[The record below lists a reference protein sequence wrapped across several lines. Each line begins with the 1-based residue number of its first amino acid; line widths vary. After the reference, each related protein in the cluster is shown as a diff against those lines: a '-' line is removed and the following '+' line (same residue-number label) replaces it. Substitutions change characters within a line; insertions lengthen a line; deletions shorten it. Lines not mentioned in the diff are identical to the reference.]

1 MELEQ
6 NRRIAWNVLFGHDDQ
21 RGFLADL
28 AAVMVGRDPGL
39 HLALAAA
46 EMQVSGWLEA
56 VLSWPRRFLSG
67 AADDAF
73 ALASGEPGPPDR

>member
-1 MELEQ
+1 
-6 NRRIAWNVLFGHDDQ
+6 
-21 RGFLADL
+21 
-28 AAVMVGRDPGL
+28 MVGRDPGL